1 LIFLLDTNAANSLNR
16 ETPSFMERRLGF
28 SPKDFGISSIVAFEM
43 FYGAYRG
50 TRVQANLSEM
60 DRLQLEIVP
69 FDRNDAQAA
78 GRIRAQLQRLGTPIG
93 PYDILIAGQ
102 ALARDLT
109 LITRN
114 VREFSRVDG
123 LRVENWYD

>member
-1 LIFLLDTNAANSLNR
+1 VIFLLDTNAANSLNR

-28 SPKDFGISSIVAFEM
+28 SPRDFGISSIVAFEI
-43 FYGAYRG
+43 FYGAYSG
-50 TRVQANLSEM
+50 TRVRANLREM

-69 FDRNDAQAA
+69 FDHDDAHAA
-78 GRIRAQLQRLGTPIG
+78 GKIRAELQRRGTPIG

-102 ALARDLT
+102 ALARNLT

-114 VREFSRVDG
+114 LREFSRVDG
-123 LRVENWYD
+123 LSVENWYD